1 MQPSFYF
8 PGRSSNFFSPTKIVL
23 GSGVAQRT
31 GAHAKAVGCTRA
43 LLVTD
48 EGVVRAG
55 VAATVQES
63 LRSENVDTVLFDRVE
78 LETPARVIADGA
90 RFAKDNGCDLVI
102 AVGGGTT
109 IDTAK
114 GISLMATNNGDVL
127 DYVGVDLVPV
137 KGLPKIFIP
146 TTAGSGSEVTRA
158 FGVTDETERMKKA
171 VSTPY
176 CLSDVALL
184 DPMLTLSLPPL
195 ITAECGLD
203 ALGHAVEAYVSELC
217 TPFSDILALESIRL
231 VGKSLLKAFSKG
243 ENVEARYDML
253 LAAALAGLAFGSGGL
268 GAVHA
273 FSFVL
278 ETEHGLNHARA
289 VSVILPHIMQYNR
302 IAASRKMGMIAMA
315 LGEAVEGMAESQA
328 AEMALVAVN
337 RLLDETGISS
347 RLSDYGITPDDVSAL
362 TSGTMK
368 QTRLFVFNPRN
379 LTETDVSAIF
389 TAAL

>member
-1 MQPSFYF
+1 
-8 PGRSSNFFSPTKIVL
+8 
-23 GSGVAQRT
+23 
-31 GAHAKAVGCTRA
+31 
-43 LLVTD
+43 
-48 EGVVRAG
+48 
-55 VAATVQES
+55 
-63 LRSENVDTVLFDRVE
+63 
-78 LETPARVIADGA
+78 
-90 RFAKDNGCDLVI
+90 
-102 AVGGGTT
+102 
-109 IDTAK
+109 
-114 GISLMATNNGDVL
+114 
-127 DYVGVDLVPV
+127 
-137 KGLPKIFIP
+137 
-146 TTAGSGSEVTRA
+146 
-158 FGVTDETERMKKA
+158 MKKA

-176 CLSDVALL
+176 CLADVALL

-315 LGEAVEGMAESQA
+315 LGEEVEGMAESQA

-389 TAAL
+389 SAAL